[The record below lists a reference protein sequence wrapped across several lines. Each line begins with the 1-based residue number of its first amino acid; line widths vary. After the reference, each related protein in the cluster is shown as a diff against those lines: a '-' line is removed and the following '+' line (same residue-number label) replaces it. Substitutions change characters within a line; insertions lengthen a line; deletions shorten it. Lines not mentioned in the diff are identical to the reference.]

1 MSLSSEKKR
10 PIVVGPWGGP
20 GGSRWDDGVYTG
32 IKQVVVVHGAG
43 IVSVQFEYDQK
54 GCSVWSEKHG
64 GDGGTRI
71 DKITLNYPV
80 EYLTSV
86 CGYYGSLSSG
96 SAIII
101 KSLRFESNLSKYG
114 PFGFEQGMYFS
125 FPMSSGKIV
134 GFHGRAGWYLDSIGF
149 YLQKL
154 GSPDQSKALVSS
166 QSQELS
172 ITEKSGYSIVD
183 GIDGT
188 SSNTYDIFLALRGR
202 GDNFAILSNNYTR
215 GATLPAPEY
224 RSILNSGNSKM
235 ISLPSYTSERGY
247 SMPGPL
253 TYGPWGGSGGTIF
266 DDGVYTGIR
275 EIKLTR
281 NIGITSI
288 KVLYDRNGQAVWGNK
303 NGGSG
308 GIKTDKI
315 VFDFPFEILT
325 HVTGYFGTTMIMGPT
340 AVKSLKFHTTKRD
353 YGPYG
358 DEEGAFFSSLLV
370 DGKVVGFHGR
380 SGWFVDSIGVHVLEG
395 KVASTLRNKV
405 AMPLLDYSRWPSN
418 QIDSSKGIEEEVVY
432 GMIKEP
438 ASTDPGPWGGNGGR
452 PWDDGVYSG
461 IKQVYITRGDVINSI
476 QIEYDRSGQSVWS
489 VRHGSSGEISHR
501 VKFDYP
507 NEVLNCLSGYYC
519 TNSYDDSIKVVKSLT
534 FHSTRGKYGP
544 FGEEVGT
551 YFTSNLT
558 QGKVV
563 GFHGRSGL
571 YLDAIGVHMQHW
583 LGEKKPAASKSMF
596 SKYFF

>member
-1 MSLSSEKKR
+1 MSLSEKKR

-86 CGYYGSLSSG
+86 FGYYGSLSSG

-101 KSLRFESNLSKYG
+101 KSLTFESNLSKYG
-114 PFGFEQGMYFS
+114 PFGFERGMYFS

-134 GFHGRAGWYLDSIGF
+134 GFLGRASWYLDSIGF

-172 ITEKSGYSIVD
+172 VTEKSGYIMD

-188 SSNTYDIFLALRGR
+188 SSNSYGIFLAVRGR

-215 GATLPAPEY
+215 GGTLPAPEY

-235 ISLPSYTSERGY
+235 ISLPGYTSERGY
-247 SMPGPL
+247 SMPGSL

-266 DDGVYTGIR
+266 DDGVHTGIR

-340 AVKSLKFHTTKRD
+340 AVKSLTFHTTKRD

-358 DEEGAFFSSLLV
+358 DEEGTFFSSLLV
-370 DGKVVGFHGR
+370 DGKVAGFHGR

-395 KVASTLRNKV
+395 KVASTLRNKA
-405 AMPLLDYSRWPSN
+405 AMPWSSN
-418 QIDSSKGIEEEVVY
+418 QIDSSQGIEEEVIY

-519 TNSYDDSIKVVKSLT
+519 TNSYDGSIKVVKSLT

-551 YFTSNLT
+551 YFTTNAT
-558 QGKVV
+558 EGKVV

-583 LGEKKPAASKSMF
+583 LGEKKPASKSMF